1 MDITDPFVCWLMFG
15 GFVYFDHAYN
25 IEHINS
31 IGMAD
36 SGSGP
41 VLNCKFVSDIKCA
54 EQNATDIILY

>member
-1 MDITDPFVCWLMFG
+1 MFG